1 MNFTEV
7 SISSKD
13 LVITILPTFP
23 PLYQAHYLVPAP
35 VVTWLSKM
43 LFWTSFLFCLTQLT
57 VAPTTCFCPV
67 MVSEQGLEARRAANP
82 LLLGSGLAESSR
94 KGRKSHLE
102 FPHLLVCLTEC
113 WKPFSFALGQYQE
126 GWWLRNQGLSHVCM
140 VYLANC
146 IQKVVQCKSEKTWAL
161 NVSVQLDFELNPNV

>member
-1 MNFTEV
+1 MNSTEV
-7 SISSKD
+7 SVSSKD
-13 LVITILPTFP
+13 LVITVLPTFP
-23 PLYQAHYLVPAP
+23 PAVPGTLDPAP

-43 LFWTSFLFCLTQLT
+43 LFWTSFLFCLTWQT
-57 VAPTTCFCPV
+57 VARTTFFCPV
-67 MVSEQGLEARRAANP
+67 VVPEQGLEAGRAVNP

-94 KGRKSHLE
+94 KGTKPHLE
-102 FPHLLVCLTEC
+102 FLHLFVCLTEC

-126 GWWLRNQGLSHVCM
+126 GWWLCNQGLSHVCL

-146 IQKVVQCKSEKTWAL
+146 IQKLVQCKSEKTWAL